1 MSSTAVKLG
10 KNAAL
15 YRNSTGN
22 YASPTWVLIDNVRDL
37 KAPASKK
44 EAESSI
50 RGAGAYVLTQGTLI
64 QLGVEFNMNYD
75 PADAQ
80 WVALQTSFLTLVAVE
95 MLVLDKP
102 SATGAQGWRASFEV
116 MKFDEGQPL
125 EGIVTTDVEAKPTM
139 SANAPAWWTVP

>member
-15 YRNSTGN
+15 YRNTN
-22 YASPTWVLIDNVRDL
+22 TYASPSWVLVDNVRDL
-37 KAPASKK
+37 KAPAAKK
-44 EAESSI
+44 EAESST
-50 RGAGAYVLTQGTLI
+50 RGAGAYALAQGTLI

-80 WVALQTSFLTLVAVE
+80 WAALQSSFLNLTAVE
-95 MLVLDKP
+95 LLVLDKP
-102 SATGAQGWRASFEV
+102 TATGAQGWRASFEV

-125 EGIVTTDVEAKPTM
+125 EGIETTDVEAKPTM